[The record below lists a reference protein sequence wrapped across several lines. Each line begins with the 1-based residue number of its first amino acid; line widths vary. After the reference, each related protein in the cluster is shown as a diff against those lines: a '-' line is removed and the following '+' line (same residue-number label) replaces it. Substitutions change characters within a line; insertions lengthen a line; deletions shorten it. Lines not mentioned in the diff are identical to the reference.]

1 MKYEFVLLTS
11 KGWQY
16 FCAMFLNNVVSCPQS
31 ETVVKRGG
39 KWIKTKTN
47 LQDRERHA
55 NKQFL

>member
-16 FCAMFLNNVVSCPQS
+16 FCAIFLNNVVSCPQS

-47 LQDRERHA
+47 L
-55 NKQFL
+55 